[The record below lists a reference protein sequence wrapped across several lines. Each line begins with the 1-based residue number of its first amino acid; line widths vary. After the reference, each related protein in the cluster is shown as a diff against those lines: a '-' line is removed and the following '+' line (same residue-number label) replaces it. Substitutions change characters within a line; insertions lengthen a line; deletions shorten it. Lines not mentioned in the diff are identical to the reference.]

1 MNIINKALKEFLNR
15 VLVALVGL
23 IFVIVLIIFSEF
35 LELPT
40 EFYINCIENNFVVSI
55 SLFGAFLILVLW
67 LLGIRLNHKYN
78 KYLKSLSPKERKRER
93 ENYKIVNEIIK
104 YVCEKYGNNHNLELV
119 DVVDEKDKYNMI
131 YRKPKNPQKIK
142 VSFNKRSKT
151 IEENLC

>member
-1 MNIINKALKEFLNR
+1 MHIINKALKEFLNR
-15 VLVALVGL
+15 ALVALIGL

-40 EFYINCIENNFVVSI
+40 EFYINWIENNFVVSI
-55 SLFGAFLILVLW
+55 SLFGTFLILVLW

-104 YVCEKYGNNHNLELV
+104 YICEKYGNNHNLELV
-119 DVVDEKDKYNMI
+119 NVVDEKDKYNMI